1 MRIALLGGTG
11 DIGRGLA
18 LRWAYDTDHEVVIG
32 SRDPERAREKADEY
46 ETELDRRGV
55 DAAVAGR
62 ENAAAVDG
70 ADVVVLAVP
79 AYHLVETVETV
90 AGELDRGTVLVSP
103 AVGMKRDADG
113 VHYNP
118 PAAGSVTR
126 LAADAAPDG
135 VPVVGAF
142 HNLAADRLANLDA
155 ALDVD
160 TLVVGDD
167 ADAVERVTALAEG
180 IEGLRALSAGPIA
193 NAPEVEAL
201 TPLLLNV
208 AANNRDHHRVGV
220 RFR

>member
-1 MRIALLGGTG
+1 M
-11 DIGRGLA
+11 
-18 LRWAYDTDHEVVIG
+18 
-32 SRDPERAREKADEY
+32 
-46 ETELDRRGV
+46 
-55 DAAVAGR
+55 
-62 ENAAAVDG
+62 
-70 ADVVVLAVP
+70 
-79 AYHLVETVETV
+79 
-90 AGELDRGTVLVSP
+90 
-103 AVGMKRDADG
+103 
-113 VHYNP
+113 
-118 PAAGSVTR
+118 
-126 LAADAAPDG
+126 
-135 VPVVGAF
+135 VGAF